1 MNSKDE
7 SLTQEVLDDA
17 IKMLY
22 ASRPAKAAA
31 LLGLVNPEEP
41 ISLAPV
47 LENLKMG
54 MAMASQ
60 GIPLAGPG
68 GAYASPAGISPKIPQ
83 DSLKKVTEE
92 VKKTMGDDITKG
104 PGQLGNNISESEGKD
119 IAKGASLSKEAM
131 TEEEYMLYQAGM
143 MPMSEASSGP
153 SLTPT
158 QLAILGGGTVGI
170 AGTNRM
176 RAKNVAARELNKVRR
191 EYIDSIKD
199 NALTRGQLRN
209 LNKELKLR
217 GALPSLTM
225 APTLGIADARMA
237 KAEKNLTS
245 KILKNRYR
253 GALPRL
259 AAGLVGTLAYN
270 KLNEG

>member
-22 ASRPAKAAA
+22 SSRPAKAAA
-31 LLGLVNPEEP
+31 LLGLVNPDEP
-41 ISLAPV
+41 ISLDPI
-47 LENLKMG
+47 LDNLKFS
-54 MAMASQ
+54 MAMSSQ

-68 GAYASPAGISPKIPQ
+68 GAYTSTAGFPSKIPK
-83 DSLKKVTEE
+83 DNLKKVTEE
-92 VKKTMGDDITKG
+92 VKKTMSDDITKG
-104 PGQLGNNISESEGKD
+104 PNQLGSNISESADKN
-119 IAKGASLSKEAM
+119 IAKGASLNKEAM

-143 MPMSEASSGP
+143 MPMGEASSGP

-176 RAKNVAARELNKVRR
+176 RAKNVAARELSKVRR
-191 EYIDSIKD
+191 EYIDSIKS

-237 KAEKNLTS
+237 KAEQNLTS

-253 GALPRL
+253 GALPIL